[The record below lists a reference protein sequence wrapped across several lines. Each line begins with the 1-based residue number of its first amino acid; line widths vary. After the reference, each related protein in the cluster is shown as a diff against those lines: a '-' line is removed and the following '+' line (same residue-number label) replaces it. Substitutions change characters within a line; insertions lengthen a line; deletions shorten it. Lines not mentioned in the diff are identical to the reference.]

1 MKFVPDNT
9 IFKIITVLFITLG
22 VLSAI
27 SFFSFRSYRD
37 FSAALDEL
45 YNESDETTLTESIL
59 TNIGT
64 LESHARTYSLTLDPE
79 DLEVY
84 IKNVGEIN
92 QQIDSLYQKSL
103 GTEYQTEVDTLRLL
117 FNEKVQSFENIIDLK
132 VNQSQK
138 QIDRSALRALSK
150 TQETMLR
157 DSLLIPK
164 QEVTTTTTTRTE
176 TMDDEEAEEKEE
188 SSPGLFQ
195 RVFGSKKDKDN
206 TVPVRSEVRKERTV
220 LYDSAYFEKVDTL
233 ITTARRALEE
243 AEAQRQQQSAL
254 LTGKEL
260 EMVAKDQMI
269 YNQLRFIILNIKEIE
284 DLVSDAEKKETLAVA
299 RQSFTSVAV
308 FAIIGGILSMVLI
321 YLVIRDILSGH
332 RLQLE
337 LRVAKSKAEKL
348 ASVKEEFLANMSHEI
363 RTPLNAIIG
372 FSEQLASS
380 NLDDDQRSRLQ
391 KVRSSSEHLLMLVND
406 ILDYSK
412 IESGKLRLEEIGFKV
427 SMVVSESLATLEHL
441 ALNKGIELKSE
452 IDPELEDL
460 IVNGDPIRLKQ
471 ILINLAGN
479 GVKFTTYGYV
489 KILVKIRNRSND
501 KLWIEFVVEDTGKGI
516 APEKLSKIF
525 EGFDQED
532 TSISRKYG
540 GTGLGLTISKKLVSM
555 LSGRISVESE
565 VGEGSVFLFELPF
578 APGEKDEYSGKF
590 DLDRV
595 EINLEGKRLLLI
607 DDDSMNHVLLKPSL
621 ERWGLDFESCYD
633 GDSGIELASN
643 NYFDYIL
650 VDLQMPGK
658 TGLEVIEEIRL
669 ESSASK
675 EAALILCTANAMVIK
690 SENVALEK
698 VDATLL
704 KPFKEYEIAA
714 LLAGINHEEDQEVVE
729 VKAGHIE
736 DEALF
741 SLDNFNAFAGYDVA
755 TLKEF
760 LVSFMETNEEHLA
773 LLHSYFQAE
782 DYVNVGDTAHKMK
795 NTFGQLK
802 ATSVMQ
808 HLQELEKLVDSAQPK
823 KLVEERISETQ
834 KLSEELFSQ
843 LRKEVE
849 AM

>member
-9 IFKIITVLFITLG
+9 IFKVIIVLFITLG
-22 VLSAI
+22 VLGAI

-37 FSAALDEL
+37 FSDALDKL
-45 YNESDETTLTESIL
+45 YNQSDETTLTESIL

-64 LESHARTYSLTLDPE
+64 LESHARTYSLTLDTK

-92 QQIDSLYQKSL
+92 QQIDSLYQKSF
-103 GTEYQTEVDTLRLL
+103 GTEYQSEVDTLKLL
-117 FNEKVQSFENIIDLK
+117 FNEKVQSFENIIDIK
-132 VNQSQK
+132 VRQSEK

-176 TMDDEEAEEKEE
+176 TMDEGEEEKPE

-195 RVFGSKKDKDN
+195 RVFGAKKEKDN

-220 LYDSAYFEKVDTL
+220 TYDSAYFEKVDTL

-243 AEAQRQQQSAL
+243 AEAQRQEQSAL

-260 EMVAKDQMI
+260 EMLAKDQMI
-269 YNQLRFIILNIKEIE
+269 YNQLRSIILNIKEIE
-284 DLVSDAEKKETLAVA
+284 ELVGDAEKKGTLSIA
-299 RQSFTSVAV
+299 RQSFTSVAI
-308 FAIIGGILSMVLI
+308 FAIIGGILAMVLI

-337 LRVAKSKAEKL
+337 LREAKSKAEKL

-380 NLDDDQRSRLQ
+380 SLDDDQRSRLQ

-441 ALNKGIELKSE
+441 ATHKGIELKSE

-489 KILVKIRNRSND
+489 KIVVKVRNRRKD
-501 KLWIEFVVEDTGKGI
+501 RLWLEFSVEDTGKGI
-516 APEKLSKIF
+516 APEKLSRIF

-540 GTGLGLTISKKLVSM
+540 GTGLGLTISKKLVSL

-565 VGEGSVFLFELPF
+565 VGQGSVFLLELPF
-578 APGEKDEYSGKF
+578 TVGEKDEYSGKF
-590 DLDRV
+590 DLERV

-633 GDSGIELASN
+633 GESGIEMACN
-643 NYFDYIL
+643 NYFDFVL

-658 TGLEVIEEIRL
+658 SGLEVIEEIRS

-675 EAALILCTANAMVIK
+675 DAALILCTANAMIK
-690 SENVALEK
+690 KTENPALQK

-714 LLAGINHEEDQEVVE
+714 LLAGIDHDEEEEAPAIDGNDILEE
-729 VKAGHIE
+729 
-736 DEALF
+736 EALF
-741 SLDNFNAFAGYDVA
+741 SLDNFNAFAGHDV
-755 TLKEF
+755 TVLKEF

-773 LLHSYFQAE
+773 LLHSYFEAE

-802 ATSVMQ
+802 ATAVMHQ
-808 HLQELEKLVDSAQPK
+808 LLELEKLVDSTQPK
-823 KLVEERISETQ
+823 KLVEERINETQ
-834 KLSEELFSQ
+834 KLSEQLFSS